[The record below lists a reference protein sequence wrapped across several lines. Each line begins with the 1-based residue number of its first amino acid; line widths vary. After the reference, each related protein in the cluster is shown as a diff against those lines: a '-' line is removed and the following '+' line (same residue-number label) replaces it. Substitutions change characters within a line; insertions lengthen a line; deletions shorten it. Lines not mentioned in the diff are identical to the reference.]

1 MKQRVMSFFIYVLFG
16 VSALILFPLM
26 AVTALV
32 CCRDRT
38 RRYPGRLIRRYGR
51 LLTRFVPTW
60 RFTVE
65 GEPPG
70 DIDRKG
76 YVVIANHES
85 TGDIFLLT
93 ALSWDM
99 RWVAKVELMRL
110 PLIGQILWMCGDIP
124 IRRGDRASVL
134 RMLEACRETIR
145 LGMPVMIFPEGTRAK
160 DGTLRPFKDGAFQL
174 AIETGASVLPLALSG
189 SRQCWGHS
197 EFSFGRAHARIRVL
211 EPIST
216 DGMTMEDLPALRDEA
231 RRRIEAALREL
242 RGEGVSSMPAETSAS
257 AGEADEAVPVSGETV
272 ADKVGGAQAG

>member
-1 MKQRVMSFFIYVLFG
+1 MMRKVMSFFIYALFG
-16 VSALILFPLM
+16 VSALVLFPLM
-26 AVTALV
+26 ALTALV
-32 CCRDRT
+32 CCWDRT

-51 LLTRFVPTW
+51 MLTRFVPTW

-65 GEPPG
+65 GEAPA

-124 IRRGDRASVL
+124 LRRGDRQSVL
-134 RMLEACRETIR
+134 RMLEACRDTLR
-145 LGMPVMIFPEGTRAK
+145 RGMPVMIFPEGTRAK

-174 AIETGASVLPLALSG
+174 AIETGASVLPL
-189 SRQCWGHS
+189 
-197 EFSFGRAHARIRVL
+197 
-211 EPIST
+211 
-216 DGMTMEDLPALRDEA
+216 
-231 RRRIEAALREL
+231 
-242 RGEGVSSMPAETSAS
+242 
-257 AGEADEAVPVSGETV
+257 
-272 ADKVGGAQAG
+272 

>member
-1 MKQRVMSFFIYVLFG
+1 MMRKVMSFFIYALFG
-16 VSALILFPLM
+16 VSALVLFPLM
-26 AVTALV
+26 ALTALV
-32 CCRDRT
+32 CCWDRT

-51 LLTRFVPTW
+51 MLTRFVPTW

-65 GEPPG
+65 GEAPA

-124 IRRGDRASVL
+124 LRRGDRQSVL
-134 RMLEACRETIR
+134 RMLEACRDTLR
-145 LGMPVMIFPEGTRAK
+145 RGMPVMIFPEGTRAK

-197 EFSFGRAHARIRVL
+197 EFSFGRAHARIRIL
-211 EPIST
+211 EPIPT
-216 DGMTMEDLPALRDEA
+216 GGMTMDDLPALRDEA
-231 RRRIEAALREL
+231 RRRVEVALKEL
-242 RGEGVSSMPAETSAS
+242 RGEGVSAMPEGESAL
-257 AGEADEAVPVSGETV
+257 AGVVGTAVPVASEALEDKNSGT
-272 ADKVGGAQAG
+272 GTL